1 MDRADRVGVKHGN
14 TVPLVQNADADEKEL
29 ARARNAAYRVLTC
42 RPRSSA
48 EIEEK
53 LRDKGFDEAVIHTTL
68 SGLTRLGYLD
78 DEKFARLWA
87 ESRVRLRAF
96 GRRRIDRELR
106 EKGIDPSIVR
116 EALDG
121 VFTVDREI
129 DIAEKAAA
137 GKLKGMQRL
146 DRETR
151 RRRLAGFLER
161 KGFPYDVIRDVLKK
175 TEFPK
180 ASIGNPGLCNES
192 NTFLPEQGNPESR
205 FSSG

>member
-1 MDRADRVGVKHGN
+1 MRTAECGIRNYPSPQPSPSRGEGEQKVRSPLGGEDQGDGEYGN
-14 TVPLVQNADADEKEL
+14 MVASVQNADRNEKEL
-29 ARARNAAYRVLTC
+29 DRARNAAYRCLTY

-48 EIEEK
+48 EIEAK
-53 LRDKGFDEAVIHTTL
+53 LRDKGFDEAVIHNTL
-68 SGLTRLGYLD
+68 SGLVRLGYLD

-106 EKGIDPSIVR
+106 EKGIDPSIVQ
-116 EALDG
+116 EALDEI
-121 VFTVDREI
+121 FTVEQEI

-137 GKLKGMQRL
+137 RKVKGMQFL

-175 TEFPK
+175 TE
-180 ASIGNPGLCNES
+180 
-192 NTFLPEQGNPESR
+192 
-205 FSSG
+205 

>member
-48 EIEEK
+48 EIEAK
-53 LRDKGFDEAVIHTTL
+53 LRDKGFDEAVIHNTL
-68 SGLTRLGYLD
+68 SGLVRLGYLD

-175 TEFPK
+175 TD
-180 ASIGNPGLCNES
+180 
-192 NTFLPEQGNPESR
+192 
-205 FSSG
+205 

>member
-29 ARARNAAYRVLTC
+29 ARARNAAYRWLNS

-48 EIEEK
+48 EIEAK

-68 SGLTRLGYLD
+68 SGLVRLGYLD

>member
-1 MDRADRVGVKHGN
+1 MGRADRVGVKKHGN
-14 TVPLVQNADADEKEL
+14 TAPLVQNEDRYEKEL
-29 ARARNAAYRVLTC
+29 ARARNAAYRCLTY

-48 EIEEK
+48 EIEAK
-53 LRDKGFDEAVIHTTL
+53 LRDKGFDEAVIHNTL
-68 SGLTRLGYLD
+68 SGLIRLGYLD
-78 DEKFARLWA
+78 DEKFARLWS

-121 VFTVDREI
+121 VFTAGQEI

-137 GKLKGMQRL
+137 RKAKGMQFL

-161 KGFPYDVIRDVLKK
+161 KGFPYEVIRVVLKK
-175 TEFPK
+175 
-180 ASIGNPGLCNES
+180 ID
-192 NTFLPEQGNPESR
+192 
-205 FSSG
+205 

>member
-14 TVPLVQNADADEKEL
+14 MVPLVQNADGYEKEL
-29 ARARNAAYRVLTC
+29 ARAKEAAYRCLTY
-42 RPRSSA
+42 RPRSRA
-48 EIEEK
+48 EVEAK
-53 LRDKGFDEAVIHTTL
+53 LREKGFDEAAIQSTL
-68 SGLTRLGYLD
+68 SGLVRLGYID

-121 VFTVDREI
+121 VFTIDQEI

-137 GKLKGMQRL
+137 RKVKGMQCL

-161 KGFPYDVIRDVLKK
+161 RGFPYDVIRNVVRK
-175 TEFPK
+175 TD
-180 ASIGNPGLCNES
+180 
-192 NTFLPEQGNPESR
+192 
-205 FSSG
+205 

>member
-1 MDRADRVGVKHGN
+1 MRSAECGIRNYPSPLPSPSRGEGDEGN
-14 TVPLVQNADADEKEL
+14 TVALVQNADADEKEL
-29 ARARNAAYRVLTC
+29 TRARNAAYRFLTC

-48 EIEEK
+48 EIEAK

-87 ESRVRLRAF
+87 ESRVRFRAF

-121 VFTVDREI
+121 VFTVDKEI

-137 GKLKGMQRL
+137 GKVKGMQRL

-175 TEFPK
+175 TD
-180 ASIGNPGLCNES
+180 
-192 NTFLPEQGNPESR
+192 
-205 FSSG
+205 